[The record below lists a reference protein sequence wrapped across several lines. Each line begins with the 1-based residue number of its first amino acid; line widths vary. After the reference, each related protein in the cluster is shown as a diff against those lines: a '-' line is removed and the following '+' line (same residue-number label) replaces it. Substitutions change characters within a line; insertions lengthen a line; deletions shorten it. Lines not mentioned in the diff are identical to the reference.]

1 VLVVVHLQLVL
12 RVQLRRPMPLLYLHV
27 PLGYTGV
34 LVLHVL
40 SVLSVP
46 LVLLRNVS
54 SLCSARTAR
63 AAVVHVMTA
72 LHVRFC

>member
-1 VLVVVHLQLVL
+1 MHLQLVL
-12 RVQLRRPMPLLYLHV
+12 RVQLGWPMPLLDLHV
-27 PLGYTGV
+27 PPGYTGV

-46 LVLLRNVS
+46 PVLLRTVS
-54 SLCSARTAR
+54 PVYSPRTAR